1 MDDNNIPTLIV
12 PLWIIGLILLLF
24 NVLGVSCV
32 HTNNISQLDCEEE
45 PFVHTCP
52 QKGHGVCPICYSEE
66 EQIDLSILDHCCVD
80 CELVYEYQIYIAPE
94 SNDKKTLVLDQ

>member
-1 MDDNNIPTLIV
+1 MEESKSSLYIPM
-12 PLWIIGLILLLF
+12 WIIGILLMIL
-24 NVLGVSCV
+24 NLIGGCKSSTIQVP
-32 HTNNISQLDCEEE
+32 CEEE

-80 CELVYEYQIYIAPE
+80 CELVYEYQIYITPE
-94 SNDKKTLVLDQ
+94 SNDKKILVLDQ

>member
-1 MDDNNIPTLIV
+1 MEDKSCLYV
-12 PLWIIGLILLLF
+12 PLWFIGMGLFILSF
-24 NVLGVSCV
+24 IGCS
-32 HTNNISQLDCEEE
+32 HTNPQALCEEE

>member
-1 MDDNNIPTLIV
+1 MEENKSALYV
-12 PLWIIGLILLLF
+12 PMWVIALSLILFNLF
-24 NVLGVSCV
+24 VGCS
-32 HTNNISQLDCEEE
+32 HTKIKVQCEEE

-80 CELVYEYQIYIAPE
+80 CELVYEYQIYITPE